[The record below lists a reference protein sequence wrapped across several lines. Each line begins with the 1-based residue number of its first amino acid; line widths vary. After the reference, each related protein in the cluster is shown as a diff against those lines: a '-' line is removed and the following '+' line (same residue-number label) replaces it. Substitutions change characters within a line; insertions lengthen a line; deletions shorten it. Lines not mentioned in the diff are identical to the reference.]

1 MADEE
6 VAEDAVVEEAPAKPS
21 RKDKK
26 VIAAAVPV
34 TASAASAPIPAEL
47 PVVQAYAAEETPI
60 DRLMTASTADNSAA
74 ASTSASGAW
83 AVQIA
88 SAPREAD
95 AKAQLDKVAKQAGRV
110 LAKAS
115 GFTVAFDKDGTT
127 YYRARFGFETKEAA
141 WKACNALKRKSISC
155 FAVQQ

>member
-1 MADEE
+1 M
-6 VAEDAVVEEAPAKPS
+6 
-21 RKDKK
+21 
-26 VIAAAVPV
+26 IAAAAPVV
-34 TASAASAPIPAEL
+34 TASAAEMAIPAQL
-47 PVVQAYAAEETPI
+47 PVVQAYAPVEETPI
-60 DRLMTASTADNSAA
+60 DRLMTASTN
-74 ASTSASGAW
+74 ASSTASGNW

-115 GFTVAFDKDGTT
+115 GYTVAFDKDGTT